1 MAICKSKYTVL
12 TLLLAI
18 LLCTEACRKYETE
31 PLYTIQDELVWDELD
46 SLGTLAG
53 WFLADIYNYL
63 PNGFNRITGDFLDA
77 ATDDALPS
85 RNNQPVQYFTNGSIN
100 VLNNPDPL
108 WANAYYGIRAS
119 NVFLKNIDKVPNNV
133 LRTFGKAEARF
144 LRAMSYFELV
154 KRYGG
159 VPLIGDTIFTLQDN
173 LQLPRNNFEQ
183 CVNYIVTECDAI
195 KDQLRKETIADGDWG
210 KAQRGAALALK
221 SRVLLYAA
229 SPLMNGGGV
238 ESSPA
243 LKALTGYPAYDAN
256 RWQKALDA
264 ADSVIALKYYALQ
277 ASFNNVFTVK
287 RNTEVIFSKQR
298 GNTFDIESFN
308 APVGYGDP
316 AISYG
321 FTSPTQDLVDAFP
334 MANGRAITD
343 AASGYNAQAPYV
355 NRDPRLAL
363 TVFCNGSIWLKRAVE
378 TFTGGKD
385 KPGGNTVQTR
395 TGYYLRKFMADMS
408 NNTTYTNQNHNFIF
422 FRYAE
427 ILLNKAEALNE
438 LGRTSEV
445 YEQLVL
451 LRKRAGIT
459 AGSNN
464 LYGIAAGLNQT
475 QMRTVIQNERR
486 IELAF
491 EEHRFWDIRR
501 WKIAPQVL
509 SGQVKGMRITKD
521 AANNTLSFQVVD
533 AAPVTFNA
541 AKLYHMPIPYSEIVK
556 NQVLVQNEGW

>member
-1 MAICKSKYTVL
+1 MAISPSKYTVL
-12 TLLLAI
+12 SLLLAV

-53 WFLADIYNYL
+53 WFLADIYTYL
-63 PNGFNRITGDFLDA
+63 PNGFNRVAGDFLDA

-85 RNNQPVQYFTNGSIN
+85 LNNQPVQYFTNGRIN
-100 VLNNPDPL
+100 VLNNPDPY
-108 WANAYYGIRAS
+108 WGSAYYGIRAA

-159 VPLIGDTIFTLQDN
+159 VPLIGDTVFTLQDN
-173 LQLPRNNFEQ
+173 LQVPRNNFEQ
-183 CVNYIVTECDAI
+183 CVNYIVNECDAI

-238 ESSPA
+238 ESNPA
-243 LKALTGYPAYDAN
+243 LRSLTGYPSYDAS

-287 RNTEVIFSKQR
+287 RNTEVIFAKQR
-298 GNTFDIESFN
+298 GNTFDIETNN

-321 FTSPTQDLVDAFP
+321 LTSPTQNLVDAFP
-334 MANGRAITD
+334 MTNGQAITSPT
-343 AASGYNAQAPYV
+343 SGYNPQAPYT

-363 TVFCNGSIWLKRAVE
+363 TVFCNGATWLKRSVE

-385 KPGGNTVQTR
+385 KPGGTTVQTR

-408 NNTTYTNQNHNFIF
+408 NNTTYTNQSHNFIY

-438 LGRTSEV
+438 LGRTTEV
-445 YEQLVL
+445 YDQLVL

-464 LYGIAAGLNQT
+464 LYGLTPGLDQT
-475 QMRTVIQNERR
+475 QMRSVIRNERR

-501 WKIAPQVL
+501 WKIAPDVL
-509 SGQVKGMRITKD
+509 TGQVKGMRITKD
-521 AANNTLSFQVVD
+521 AGTSALTFQVVD

-541 AKLYHMPIPYSEIVK
+541 AKLYHLPIPYSEIVK
-556 NQVLVQNEGW
+556 NQALVQNEGW